1 MYVQRQLKSPA
12 ILPPFK
18 PPAVYDPSLTTKQQE
33 ADRAVIT
40 LALPRI
46 LFCYS
51 REMYLTSEDLEYL
64 LEAQARE
71 AQQDKEKENAF
82 INKVENVLDAIA
94 VSPLHLIVLIL

>member
-1 MYVQRQLKSPA
+1 
-12 ILPPFK
+12 
-18 PPAVYDPSLTTKQQE
+18 
-33 ADRAVIT
+33 
-40 LALPRI
+40 
-46 LFCYS
+46 
-51 REMYLTSEDLEYL
+51 MYLTSEDLEYL